1 MALSKS
7 KGFTLI
13 ELLIVVIIIGILTM
27 LSYPALSRWAVRW
40 QLQAAARD
48 VRSNFQLGKITAVK
62 DNANCVI
69 QFNLPAVNSYTKTP
83 GQGNAEVV
91 NLPVNWGVSF
101 GGPAA
106 IPVPDDPIQG
116 GGGLGTGG
124 SGITFANN
132 QAIFRAN
139 GRPDPANVG
148 TVYLRNNQGIAFA
161 VSLYITGNIQVR
173 RWNGAAW
180 ELQ

>member
-1 MALSKS
+1 MTHSKP

-13 ELLIVVIIIGILTM
+13 ELFIVIIIIGVLAA
-27 LSYPALSRWAVRW
+27 LSYPAMSRWVVRW

-48 VRSNFQLGKITAVK
+48 IRSNFQLAKITAVK

-69 QFNLPAVNSYTKTP
+69 QFNSPGVNSYTKTP
-83 GQGNAEVV
+83 GIGNRETI
-91 NLPVNWGVSF
+91 NLPVNWGVRF
-101 GGPAA
+101 GGPRA
-106 IPVPDDPIQG
+106 ILPADDPIQG
-116 GGGLGTGG
+116 GAAVGD
-124 SGITFANN
+124 GITFASNR
-132 QAIFRAN
+132 AVFRAN

-148 TVYLRNNQGIAFA
+148 TVYLRNNQGNAFA